1 MSGDSDSK
9 SDSSQTQTQESQDN
23 RITGGAGS
31 VNLSTS
37 RSSVG
42 GDINISTTDFG
53 SVDRSFAFAEQI
65 AKGAANTAAAS
76 AASVQ
81 ALAKDAMSSVKEA
94 YGDSSEKIGAAYETA
109 KAGEQKVMV
118 AVGLVIVGIVAVK
131 ALGKA

>member
-23 RITGGAGS
+23 RITGGTGS

-53 SVDRSFAFAEQI
+53 SVDRSFTFAEQI
-65 AKGAANTAAAS
+65 AKGAANAAAAS

-81 ALAKDAMSSVKEA
+81 AMATDAMSSVKAA
-94 YGDSSEKIGAAYETA
+94 YGDSSDTLADAYKTA

-118 AVGLVIVGIVAVK
+118 AVGMAIVGVVAIK

>member
-1 MSGDSDSK
+1 MSESNSD
-9 SDSSQTQTQESQDN
+9 SDSSQTQINESQDN
-23 RITGGAGS
+23 RITGGTGS

-53 SVDRSFAFAEQI
+53 SVDRSFTFAEQI

-76 AASVQ
+76 AAAVQ
-81 ALAKDAMSSVKEA
+81 AMATDAMTSVKDA
-94 YGDSSEKIGAAYETA
+94 YGDSSETLADAYKTA

-118 AVGLVIVGIVAVK
+118 AVGMAIVGVVAIK

>member
-1 MSGDSDSK
+1 MSDSK
-9 SDSSQTQTQESQDN
+9 SSSDSSQTQINETQDN
-23 RITGGAGS
+23 RITGGTGS

-42 GDINISTTDFG
+42 GDVNISTTDFG
-53 SVDRSFAFAEQI
+53 SVDRSFSFAEQI
-65 AKGAANTAAAS
+65 AKGAANAAAAS

-81 ALAKDAMSSVKEA
+81 AMATDAMSSVKAA
-94 YGDSSEKIGAAYETA
+94 YGDSSDALADAYKTA

-118 AVGLVIVGIVAVK
+118 AVGMVIVGLVAIK